1 MTDALIT
8 CNDLTFR
15 YDGKTAV
22 TNLSFCINPGD
33 YLCIVGE
40 NGSGK
45 STLISGLLGL
55 KKPYFGSI
63 SFGAGLKQTD
73 IGYLPQQTEIQKDFP
88 ASAYEVVLSGRL
100 SAEGLFP
107 FYRKKDRQIALENME
122 QLGISHLR
130 NQCYKE
136 LSGGQQQRVLLA
148 RALCSAKR
156 MLILDEPVSGLDPVV
171 SAELYRLMLKINRE
185 MNMTVVMVT
194 HDIRNAAAHG
204 TKILHMDGQPLF
216 FGTTADYVGSEAYQ
230 TIMGGGRR
238 NV

>member
-1 MTDALIT
+1 MTDALIS
-8 CNDLTFR
+8 CKDLTFR
-15 YDGKTAV
+15 YDGRTVV
-22 TNLSFCINPGD
+22 TNLSFQITSGD
-33 YLCIVGE
+33 YLCVVGE

-63 SFGAGLKQTD
+63 CFENGLKQTD
-73 IGYLPQQTEIQKDFP
+73 VGYLPQQTEIQKDFP
-88 ASAYEVVLSGRL
+88 ASAYEVVISGRL
-100 SAEGLFP
+100 GTEGLFP
-107 FYRKKDRQIALENME
+107 FYRKKDKDMASEHME

-148 RALCSAKR
+148 RALCAAKR

-171 SAELYRLMLKINRE
+171 AAELYRLMLKINKE
-185 MNMTVVMVT
+185 LNITVVMVT
-194 HDIRNAAAHG
+194 HDIRSAAAHG

-216 FGTTADYVGSEAYQ
+216 FGSTADYIRSEAYHKI
-230 TIMGGGRR
+230 TGGGHR